1 MKTLKI
7 TMHWTPEEADCIYQL
22 LDDFKQALWQCY
34 GEDIVQM
41 HKTIQA
47 EQKERDEE
55 KESHDELLF

>member
-1 MKTLKI
+1 MKTLNI
-7 TMHWTPEEADCIYQL
+7 TTHWTPEEAECIYQL